1 MTIARPPCEHF
12 RICLYLGLCSFS
24 LLFALS
30 HPHIHPV
37 PGLTIHCQ
45 SFHNFIAHLRLRLD
59 AYIRNL
65 LLYRS
70 HMYLYTTSSCGFRN
84 QYIIP
89 IHISHAVLSQ
99 KGVGERE
106 GTALQSTD
114 IRGVM
119 CDYGTRE
126 HEEIER

>member
-1 MTIARPPCEHF
+1 MSLPR
-12 RICLYLGLCSFS
+12 LYSFS

-30 HPHIHPV
+30 HPHIHPSPV
-37 PGLTIHCQ
+37 SRIHCQ

-59 AYIRNL
+59 AYIRNA

-89 IHISHAVLSQ
+89 IHIFHAVLFQ
-99 KGVGERE
+99 KVRVLERRE
-106 GTALQSTD
+106 GMHCNQLTFA
-114 IRGVM
+114 GVM
-119 CDYGTRE
+119 YD
-126 HEEIER
+126 I